1 MCEQQ
6 QGQQQQTNG
15 NKQDRGMKT
24 LECTIIVG
32 RLPGLAGRRVGGRVG
47 GLGYGLTG
55 FTGGIYLSEK

>member
-24 LECTIIVG
+24 LQCTIIVG

-47 GLGYGLTG
+47 GLG
-55 FTGGIYLSEK
+55 